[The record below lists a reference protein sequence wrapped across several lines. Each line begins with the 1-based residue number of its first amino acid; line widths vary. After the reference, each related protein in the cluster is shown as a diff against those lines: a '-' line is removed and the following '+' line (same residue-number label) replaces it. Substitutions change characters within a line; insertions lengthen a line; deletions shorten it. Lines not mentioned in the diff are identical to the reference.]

1 MSIQPDLDSNK
12 TEMDDKEEMN
22 EIGSALE
29 AVINSVGGLGL
40 YQKILFIAM
49 MPFGIAW
56 AFLYFCQ
63 MFVTA
68 TPDVHWCRVP
78 ELDSLSMEMRRS
90 LVTPTTGN
98 YDFDKCN
105 TFDTNWTQ
113 VLESL
118 RAPEAGTPTIPCPYG
133 WEFQF
138 EDIPYSTVVS
148 ERGWVCD
155 RAYLVPW
162 SQSISFVGSVIG
174 GIVCGMLADKYGR
187 LPALVLANV
196 FGIIGN
202 VGTIFTTGFWDFS
215 ICRFIAGM
223 SVDSCFLL
231 IYILVLEYVGTRYRT
246 WVSNLSIA
254 LFFGGGC
261 VLLPWVAL
269 WISDWKWIMF
279 ATAVPSVLVFLTPF
293 LVPESA
299 RWLISKGRVDKAVTV
314 LKRFEKMNGNK
325 IPDNV
330 MEKFVTIAKTRIE
343 KEDGISLIFKT
354 PSLRIMVVFLI
365 IAFMAVAV
373 MFDGIIRMSENLGMD
388 FFVTFAVTSATEI
401 PSIIVLLF
409 LLDRLGRRW
418 LVYYIG
424 VSGCYRAVLQQH
436 VVRVHYPVDARADA
450 DCCESFRGVLRA
462 HHSFCCGH
470 RLSLIIVGVVGL
482 AGASLA
488 LFLPETKGKHGV
500 SAF

>member
-1 MSIQPDLDSNK
+1 
-12 TEMDDKEEMN
+12 
-22 EIGSALE
+22 
-29 AVINSVGGLGL
+29 
-40 YQKILFIAM
+40 
-49 MPFGIAW
+49 
-56 AFLYFCQ
+56 
-63 MFVTA
+63 
-68 TPDVHWCRVP
+68 
-78 ELDSLSMEMRRS
+78 
-90 LVTPTTGN
+90 
-98 YDFDKCN
+98 
-105 TFDTNWTQ
+105 
-113 VLESL
+113 
-118 RAPEAGTPTIPCPYG
+118 
-133 WEFQF
+133 
-138 EDIPYSTVVS
+138 
-148 ERGWVCD
+148 
-155 RAYLVPW
+155 
-162 SQSISFVGSVIG
+162 
-174 GIVCGMLADKYGR
+174 
-187 LPALVLANV
+187 
-196 FGIIGN
+196 
-202 VGTIFTTGFWDFS
+202 
-215 ICRFIAGM
+215 M

-343 KEDGISLIFKT
+343 KEEGISLIFKT

-418 LVYYIG
+418 LVFAPMMAAGILCLVTAFVPRG
-424 VSGCYRAVLQQH
+424 IISVSLAVTARFFNNMSYVSIIQWTPELMPTAVRASGASF
-436 VVRVHYPVDARADA
+436 VHITAFAAVIVSPFIVYSDNLW
-450 DCCESFRGVLRA
+450 EG
-462 HHSFCCGH
+462 
-470 RLSLIIVGVVGL
+470 LSLIIVGVVGL

-488 LFLPETKGKHGV
+488 LFLPETKGQRMPQTLDDWKELAKKKFYV
-500 SAF
+500 RNTS